1 METTSCISSL
11 ATTSIK
17 RAARESTVLCKKGKV
32 EMWDLIFIALTIIF
46 FLIALAYVRGCEK
59 LQ

>member
-1 METTSCISSL
+1 MEKESCEKLCVIASSDVVG
-11 ATTSIK
+11 SN
-17 RAARESTVLCKKGKV
+17 VLERFRRVK
-32 EMWDLIFIALTIIF
+32 MLDLIFVALTIIF